1 MDLEKNKQRL
11 EIIAAQV
18 EELKRN
24 GGGGGTV
31 DAYTKAE
38 ADNKFAEKT
47 NVYTKTEADNKFVE
61 QGTPIET
68 DLTPVNIGN
77 YVETFPEEYRYLL
90 QKRLPFNFIATY
102 PYSSSNWHGSWS
114 VVSEDSTNYYCGS
127 ISVYNSNAQTFHLAQ
142 FSVNKSTWAWS
153 VIRPDN
159 LNSILIPSQL
169 DTYIYGYGNIKTIPS
184 NSDLNSLTYGRYYC
198 IASTAATLTN
208 CPTTDGFQLLHYSLT
223 PITPDYIIQQI
234 TTFTANPIVYRRTKT
249 SGNTWNPWYKFE
261 GTVVS

>member
-11 EIIAAQV
+11 EIIAAEL
-18 EELKRN
+18 EELKN
-24 GGGGGTV
+24 SGGGGGTV

-77 YVETFPEEYRYLL
+77 KVDTFPEEYRYLL
-90 QKRLPFNFIATY
+90 QKRLPFNFTASY
-102 PYSSSNWHGSWS
+102 PYSSYWHGSWS

-127 ISVYNSNAQTFHLAQ
+127 FSVYNSNAQTFDLAQ

-153 VIRPDN
+153 AIRPDK
-159 LNSILIPSQL
+159 LNSILIPSEL
-169 DTYIYGYGNIKTIPS
+169 DTYLYGYGNIKTIPS
-184 NSDLNSLTYGRYYC
+184 NSDLNSLTYGRYFC
-198 IASTAATLTN
+198 TASTAATLTN
-208 CPTTDGFQLLHYSLT
+208 CPTTDGFQFLHYLLSS
-223 PITPDYIIQQI
+223 ITPDYIIQQI

-249 SGNTWNPWYKFE
+249 SSNTWNPWYKFE